1 MVGAVPVDRRLV
13 TLTAADGQLHDALF
27 EIDLRAARARGRA
40 SGRRTALVH
49 IHGIMGNFLV
59 GTLRFYPAPL
69 ARAGFPVL
77 VLETRMGNVGQLFG
91 QAIFEH
97 AVRDVDAAVRWLREE
112 GFDTIVLSGYSSGA
126 TLATRYAAI
135 HHVPDLRGLVCLG
148 NPWGLPQSMRERADR
163 YGAIPSYEAL
173 TATVRRA
180 IGDNPDD
187 PAQDRLVV
195 VERSRGPT
203 TTPPHS
209 EVYTYRTWWH
219 SRGPAA
225 VPAMAHRQ
233 IGQVWAPILL
243 VQGDADQVV
252 AWEEAPR
259 LAEVARGAGNQDVT
273 VQCIEGADHSFKGHE
288 IATLDA
294 VLAWLRARV

>member
-1 MVGAVPVDRRLV
+1 MPVDRRLV
-13 TLTAADGQLHDALF
+13 TLTAEDGEVHDALF
-27 EIDLRAARARGRA
+27 EIDLRAARARER
-40 SGRRTALVH
+40 STGRRTALVH

-59 GTLRFYPAPL
+59 GSLRFYPAPL
-69 ARAGFPVL
+69 ARAGYPVL

-91 QAIFEH
+91 QAIFED
-97 AVRDVDAAVRWLREE
+97 AIRDVEPAVRWLREE

-126 TLATRYAAI
+126 TLATRYAAT

-148 NPWGLPQSMRERADR
+148 NPWGLPQSMKRRADE
-163 YGAIPSYEAL
+163 YGATPDYAEL

-180 IGDNPDD
+180 IGADPDA
-187 PAQDRLVV
+187 PEHDRLVV
-195 VERSRGPT
+195 VEQSRGPT
-203 TTPPHS
+203 GRPADS

-225 VPAMAHRQ
+225 TSAMAFRQ

-243 VQGDADQVV
+243 VQGTGDEVV
-252 AWEEAPR
+252 RFEEAVA
-259 LAEVARGAGNQDVT
+259 LAGVARSAGNRDVT
-273 VQCIEGADHSFKGHE
+273 VMRIDEAGHSFRGHE

-294 VLAWLRARV
+294 VLSWLRRRV